1 MKKVLILILC
11 IVIGSTLIGCESKV
25 ETHNR
30 DALKF
35 IRMGNYTEALNLLNK
50 AVEIDPE
57 DDTSWNNI
65 SLCYDAIGEYQLAL
79 EAAQKAVNLGKESEI
94 EYSNLGNAYFDL
106 GNVEE
111 AKMAYEKALEID
123 ADYFYA
129 LYGMGI
135 YYSAKEEYEQALDYF
150 YNLYENNLIN
160 VDVVRYIAY
169 CNYKMDNVTESI
181 EFLQAE
187 LDKVSSTELEQ
198 LLELL
203 LEYQDTHKTD

>member
-1 MKKVLILILC
+1 MKKILIILLAFLL
-11 IVIGSTLIGCESKV
+11 VGCDSDV
-25 ETHNR
+25 ETYNR

-35 IRMGNYTEALNLLNK
+35 IRLGNYTEALNLLNQ
-50 AVEIDPE
+50 AVELDPE

-79 EAAQKAVNLGKESEI
+79 EAAQKAVNLGDESET

-106 GNVEE
+106 GNIED
-111 AKMAYEKALEID
+111 AKLAYEKSLNINDE
-123 ADYFYA
+123 YFYA

-135 YYSAKEEYEQALDYF
+135 YYNEIEDYDKALEYF
-150 YNLYENNLIN
+150 YNLYENNPIN
-160 VDVVRYIAY
+160 VGVDRYIAF
-169 CNYKMDNVTESI
+169 CNYKLGRIDDAIT
-181 EFLQAE
+181 FLETE

-203 LEYQDTHKTD
+203 IENRNAHNE

>member
-1 MKKVLILILC
+1 MKKVLVIFICMVLASMLIA
-11 IVIGSTLIGCESKV
+11 CESKV
-25 ETHNR
+25 DTHNR
-30 DALKF
+30 EALKYV
-35 IRMGNYTEALNLLNK
+35 RMGNYTEALNLLNK
-50 AVEIDPE
+50 AVELDPE

-79 EAAQKAVNLGKESEI
+79 EAAQKAVNLGEESEI

-106 GNVEE
+106 GNIEE

-123 ADYFYA
+123 DEYFYA

-135 YYSAKEEYEQALDYF
+135 YYSEKEEYEKALEYF
-150 YNLYENNLIN
+150 YNLYNNNPIN
-160 VDVVRYIAY
+160 VDVVRYIAF
-169 CNYKMDNVTESI
+169 CNYKLGLVDESI

-203 LEYQDTHKTD
+203 LEYRHTHSDE